1 MATADAGSGGPSA
14 RLMQST
20 NVRDGDHLS
29 VRWMVKLVWERSVTL
44 QREMGSGFV
53 VIREGCGEVSPVR
66 RLWSIPVS
74 RLAYSW

>member
-14 RLMQST
+14 RVMEST
-20 NVRDGDHLS
+20 DVRDGDHLS

-53 VIREGCGEVSPVR
+53 VIGEACGEVSPVR
-66 RLWSIPVS
+66 RLSSIAGS
-74 RLAYSW
+74 SLAYSW